1 MHTIRIP
8 KVIQFGE
15 NALSEAEYPKN
26 ALVVTTA
33 PIELSGKWL
42 DKMGIQ
48 DYMVYDKVTPEPS
61 IDDVNTVIAKYKEK
75 KPSVL
80 IGLGGGSS
88 MDVVKYSAEE
98 FGVEKILIPTTF
110 GTGAEMTT
118 YCVLKFDGK
127 KKLLHEDRFLADRAL
142 VVTTA
147 PIELSGKW
155 LDRMGIQDYMVYDK
169 VTPEPSIDDVNTVI
183 AKYKEKK
190 PSVLIGLGGGS
201 SMDVVKYSAEAFG
214 VEKIL
219 IPTTFGT
226 GAEMTTYCVLKFDG
240 KKKLLREDRFLADR
254 AIVDSYFMDGTPEQI
269 IKNSVCDACAQA
281 TEGYD
286 SKLGN
291 NLTRT
296 LCKHA
301 FDVLYDAIIND
312 KPENYPYGS
321 MLSGMGFGNCSTTLG
336 HALSYVFSNE
346 GVAHGFSL
354 SSCTT
359 IAHKHN
365 NSIFYEKFKQV
376 IEKLGFDK
384 MKLKA
389 PVDEAADVVMT
400 DKGHL
405 DPNPIPISKED
416 VIKCLNAINDGNL

>member
-1 MHTIRIP
+1 MNTVRIP

-15 NALSEAEYPKN
+15 DALSQAEYPKN
-26 ALVVTTA
+26 ALVVTTV
-33 PIELSGKWL
+33 PPELSDKWL
-42 DKMGIQ
+42 GRMGIQ
-48 DYMVYDKVTPEPS
+48 DYLLYDKVQPEPS
-61 IDDVNTVIAKYKEK
+61 IEMVKEVIDEYKSK
-75 KPSVL
+75 NISAM

-88 MDVVKYSAEE
+88 MDVVKYAAS
-98 FGVEKILIPTTF
+98 
-110 GTGAEMTT
+110 EM
-118 YCVLKFDGK
+118 
-127 KKLLHEDRFLADRAL
+127 
-142 VVTTA
+142 
-147 PIELSGKW
+147 
-155 LDRMGIQDYMVYDK
+155 
-169 VTPEPSIDDVNTVI
+169 
-183 AKYKEKK
+183 
-190 PSVLIGLGGGS
+190 
-201 SMDVVKYSAEAFG
+201 G

-254 AIVDSYFMDGTPEQI
+254 AVIDSYFMNGTPEQV
-269 IKNSVCDACAQA
+269 IKSSVCDACAQA

-291 NLTRT
+291 DLTKT
-296 LCKHA
+296 LCKQA
-301 FDVLYDAIIND
+301 FDVLYDAIMND

-346 GVAHGFSL
+346 GVPHGYSL

-359 IAHKHN
+359 VAHKHN
-365 NSIFYEKFKQV
+365 KSIFYDRFKEI
-376 IEKLGFDK
+376 IEKMGFDK
-384 MKLKA
+384 LELKA
-389 PVDEAADVVMT
+389 DVDQAADVVMT

-416 VIKCLNAINDGNL
+416 VVKCLNDIKAGNL

>member
-1 MHTIRIP
+1 MDTVRIP

-15 NALSEAEYPKN
+15 DALSQAEYPKN
-26 ALVVTTA
+26 ALVVTTV
-33 PIELSGKWL
+33 PPELSDKWL
-42 DKMGIQ
+42 GRMGIQ
-48 DYMVYDKVTPEPS
+48 DYLLFDKVQPEPS
-61 IDDVNTVIAKYKEK
+61 IEMVNQVIDEYKSK
-75 KPSVL
+75 NITAM

-88 MDVVKYSAEE
+88 MDVVKYAAS
-98 FGVEKILIPTTF
+98 
-110 GTGAEMTT
+110 EM
-118 YCVLKFDGK
+118 
-127 KKLLHEDRFLADRAL
+127 
-142 VVTTA
+142 
-147 PIELSGKW
+147 
-155 LDRMGIQDYMVYDK
+155 
-169 VTPEPSIDDVNTVI
+169 
-183 AKYKEKK
+183 
-190 PSVLIGLGGGS
+190 
-201 SMDVVKYSAEAFG
+201 G

-254 AIVDSYFMDGTPEQI
+254 AVIDSYFMDGTPDQV
-269 IKNSVCDACAQA
+269 IKSSVCDACAQA

-291 NLTRT
+291 DLTKT
-296 LCKHA
+296 LCKQA
-301 FDVLYDAIIND
+301 FDVLYDAIMND

-346 GVAHGFSL
+346 GVPHGYSL

-359 IAHKHN
+359 VAHKHN
-365 NSIFYEKFKQV
+365 KSIFYDRFKDIVEKM
-376 IEKLGFDK
+376 GFDK
-384 MKLKA
+384 LDLKA
-389 PVDEAADVVMT
+389 DVDQAADVVMT

-416 VIKCLNAINDGNL
+416 VVKCLNDIKAGNL

>member
-1 MHTIRIP
+1 MDTVRVP

-15 NALSEAEYPKN
+15 DALSQAEYPKN
-26 ALVVTTA
+26 ALVVTTV
-33 PIELSGKWL
+33 PPELSDKWL
-42 DKMGIQ
+42 GRMGIQ
-48 DYMVYDKVTPEPS
+48 DYLLYDKVQPEPS
-61 IDDVNTVIAKYKEK
+61 IEMVKEVIEEYKSK
-75 KPSVL
+75 NISAM

-88 MDVVKYSAEE
+88 MDVVKYAAS
-98 FGVEKILIPTTF
+98 
-110 GTGAEMTT
+110 EM
-118 YCVLKFDGK
+118 
-127 KKLLHEDRFLADRAL
+127 
-142 VVTTA
+142 
-147 PIELSGKW
+147 
-155 LDRMGIQDYMVYDK
+155 
-169 VTPEPSIDDVNTVI
+169 
-183 AKYKEKK
+183 
-190 PSVLIGLGGGS
+190 
-201 SMDVVKYSAEAFG
+201 G

-254 AIVDSYFMDGTPEQI
+254 AVIDSYFMNGTPEQV
-269 IKNSVCDACAQA
+269 IKSSVCDACAQA

-291 NLTRT
+291 DLTKT
-296 LCKHA
+296 LCKQA
-301 FDVLYDAIIND
+301 FDVLYDAIMND

-346 GVAHGFSL
+346 GVPHGYSL

-359 IAHKHN
+359 VAHKHN
-365 NSIFYEKFKQV
+365 KSIFYDRFKEI
-376 IEKLGFDK
+376 IEKMGFDK
-384 MKLKA
+384 LDLKA
-389 PVDEAADVVMT
+389 DVDQAADVVMT

-416 VIKCLNAINDGNL
+416 VVKCLNDIKAGNL

>member
-1 MHTIRIP
+1 MDTVRVP

-15 NALSEAEYPKN
+15 DALSQAEYPKN
-26 ALVVTTA
+26 ALVVTTV
-33 PIELSGKWL
+33 PTELSDKWL
-42 DKMGIQ
+42 GRMGIQ
-48 DYMVYDKVTPEPS
+48 DYLLYDKVQPEPS
-61 IDDVNTVIAKYKEK
+61 IEMVKEVIEEYKSK
-75 KPSVL
+75 NISAM

-88 MDVVKYSAEE
+88 MDVVKYAAS
-98 FGVEKILIPTTF
+98 
-110 GTGAEMTT
+110 EM
-118 YCVLKFDGK
+118 
-127 KKLLHEDRFLADRAL
+127 
-142 VVTTA
+142 
-147 PIELSGKW
+147 
-155 LDRMGIQDYMVYDK
+155 
-169 VTPEPSIDDVNTVI
+169 
-183 AKYKEKK
+183 
-190 PSVLIGLGGGS
+190 
-201 SMDVVKYSAEAFG
+201 G

-254 AIVDSYFMDGTPEQI
+254 AVIDSYFMNGTPEQV
-269 IKNSVCDACAQA
+269 IKSSVCDACAQA

-291 NLTRT
+291 DLTKT
-296 LCKHA
+296 LCKQA
-301 FDVLYDAIIND
+301 FDVLYDAIMND

-346 GVAHGFSL
+346 GVPHGYSL

-359 IAHKHN
+359 VAHKHN
-365 NSIFYEKFKQV
+365 KSIFYDRFKEI
-376 IEKLGFDK
+376 IEKMGFDK
-384 MKLKA
+384 LDLKA
-389 PVDEAADVVMT
+389 DVDQAADVVMT

-416 VIKCLNAINDGNL
+416 VVKCLIDIKAGNL

>member
-1 MHTIRIP
+1 MDTVRLP

-15 NALSEAEYPKN
+15 DALSQAEYPKN
-26 ALVVTTA
+26 ALVVTTV
-33 PIELSGKWL
+33 PPELSDKWL
-42 DKMGIQ
+42 GKMGIQ
-48 DYMVYDKVTPEPS
+48 DYILYDKVQPEPS
-61 IDDVNTVIAKYKEK
+61 IEMVKQVIDEYKSK
-75 KPSVL
+75 NISAM

-88 MDVVKYSAEE
+88 MDVVKYAAS
-98 FGVEKILIPTTF
+98 
-110 GTGAEMTT
+110 EM
-118 YCVLKFDGK
+118 
-127 KKLLHEDRFLADRAL
+127 
-142 VVTTA
+142 
-147 PIELSGKW
+147 
-155 LDRMGIQDYMVYDK
+155 
-169 VTPEPSIDDVNTVI
+169 N
-183 AKYKEKK
+183 
-190 PSVLIGLGGGS
+190 
-201 SMDVVKYSAEAFG
+201 

-254 AIVDSYFMDGTPEQI
+254 AVIDSYFMNGTPEQV
-269 IKNSVCDACAQA
+269 IKSSVCDACAQA

-291 NLTRT
+291 DLTKT
-296 LCKHA
+296 LCNQA
-301 FDVLYDAIIND
+301 FDVLYDAIMND

-346 GVAHGFSL
+346 GVPHGYSL

-359 IAHKHN
+359 VAHKHN
-365 NSIFYEKFKQV
+365 KSIFYDRFKEI
-376 IEKLGFDK
+376 IEKMGFDK
-384 MKLKA
+384 LELKA
-389 PVDEAADVVMT
+389 DVDQAADVVMT

-416 VIKCLNAINDGNL
+416 VVKCLNDIKAGNL

>member
-8 KVIQFGE
+8 PVIKFGK
-15 NALSEAEYPKN
+15 NALGETEYPKN

-33 PIELSGKWL
+33 PPELSGKWL

-48 DYMVYDKVTPEPS
+48 DYMLFDKVTPEPS
-61 IDDVNTVIAKYKEK
+61 IDDVKAVISEFKEK
-75 KPSVL
+75 DPSVL

-88 MDVVKYSAEE
+88 MDVVKYASPEM
-98 FGVEKILIPTTF
+98 GKKKILIPTTY

-118 YCVLKFDGK
+118 YCVLKF
-127 KKLLHEDRFLADRAL
+127 E
-142 VVTTA
+142 
-147 PIELSGKW
+147 
-155 LDRMGIQDYMVYDK
+155 
-169 VTPEPSIDDVNTVI
+169 
-183 AKYKEKK
+183 
-190 PSVLIGLGGGS
+190 
-201 SMDVVKYSAEAFG
+201 
-214 VEKIL
+214 
-219 IPTTFGT
+219 
-226 GAEMTTYCVLKFDG
+226 G
-240 KKKLLREDRFLADR
+240 KKKLLREDKFLADM
-254 AIVDSYFMDGTPEQI
+254 AVVDSYFMDGTPEQI

-291 NLTRT
+291 DLTRT
-296 LCKHA
+296 LCKQA

-346 GVAHGFSL
+346 GVPHGYSL

-359 IAHKHN
+359 VAHKLN
-365 NSIFYEKFKQV
+365 KSIFYEKFKQV

-384 MKLKA
+384 LDLKA
-389 PVDEAADVVMT
+389 DVSEAADTVMT
-400 DKGHL
+400 DRGHL

-416 VIKCLNAINDGNL
+416 VMKCLEDIKSGNL

>member
-1 MHTIRIP
+1 MDTVRIP

-15 NALSEAEYPKN
+15 DALLQAEYPKN
-26 ALVVTTA
+26 ALVVTTV
-33 PIELSGKWL
+33 PPELSDKWL
-42 DKMGIQ
+42 GRMGIQ
-48 DYMVYDKVTPEPS
+48 DYLLYDKVQPEPS
-61 IDDVNTVIAKYKEK
+61 IEMVKEVIEEYKSK
-75 KPSVL
+75 NISAM

-88 MDVVKYSAEE
+88 MDVVKYAASE
-98 FGVEKILIPTTF
+98 I
-110 GTGAEMTT
+110 
-118 YCVLKFDGK
+118 
-127 KKLLHEDRFLADRAL
+127 
-142 VVTTA
+142 
-147 PIELSGKW
+147 
-155 LDRMGIQDYMVYDK
+155 
-169 VTPEPSIDDVNTVI
+169 
-183 AKYKEKK
+183 
-190 PSVLIGLGGGS
+190 
-201 SMDVVKYSAEAFG
+201 G

-254 AIVDSYFMDGTPEQI
+254 AVIDSYFMNGTPEQV
-269 IKNSVCDACAQA
+269 IKSSVCDACAQA

-291 NLTRT
+291 DLTKT
-296 LCKHA
+296 LCKQA
-301 FDVLYDAIIND
+301 FDVLYDAIMND

-346 GVAHGFSL
+346 GVPHGYSL

-359 IAHKHN
+359 VAHKHN
-365 NSIFYEKFKQV
+365 KSIFYDRFKEI
-376 IEKLGFDK
+376 IEKMGFDK
-384 MKLKA
+384 LELKA
-389 PVDEAADVVMT
+389 DVDQAADVVMT

-416 VIKCLNAINDGNL
+416 VVKCLNDIKAGNL

>member
-1 MHTIRIP
+1 MNMDTVRIP

-15 NALSEAEYPKN
+15 DALSQAEYPKN
-26 ALVVTTA
+26 ALIVTTV
-33 PIELSGKWL
+33 PPELSDKWL
-42 DKMGIQ
+42 GRMGIQ
-48 DYMVYDKVTPEPS
+48 DYILYDKVQPEPS
-61 IDDVNTVIAKYKEK
+61 IEIVKEVIEKYKSENI
-75 KPSVL
+75 SAM

-88 MDVVKYSAEE
+88 MDVVKYAAS
-98 FGVEKILIPTTF
+98 
-110 GTGAEMTT
+110 EM
-118 YCVLKFDGK
+118 
-127 KKLLHEDRFLADRAL
+127 
-142 VVTTA
+142 
-147 PIELSGKW
+147 
-155 LDRMGIQDYMVYDK
+155 
-169 VTPEPSIDDVNTVI
+169 N
-183 AKYKEKK
+183 
-190 PSVLIGLGGGS
+190 
-201 SMDVVKYSAEAFG
+201 

-254 AIVDSYFMDGTPEQI
+254 AVIDSYFMNGTPEQV
-269 IKNSVCDACAQA
+269 IKSSVCDACAQA

-291 NLTRT
+291 DLTKT
-296 LCKHA
+296 LCKQA
-301 FDVLYDAIIND
+301 FDVLHDAIMND

-346 GVAHGFSL
+346 GVPHGYSL

-359 IAHKHN
+359 VAHKHN
-365 NSIFYEKFKQV
+365 KSIFYDRFKEI
-376 IEKLGFDK
+376 IEKMGFDK
-384 MKLKA
+384 LELKA
-389 PVDEAADVVMT
+389 DVEQAADVVMT

-416 VIKCLNAINDGNL
+416 VVKCLNDIKAGNL

>member
-1 MHTIRIP
+1 MHTVRIP

-15 NALSEAEYPKN
+15 NVLSEAEYPKN

-42 DKMGIQ
+42 DRMGIQ
-48 DYMVYDKVTPEPS
+48 DYMLYDKVTPEPS
-61 IDDVNTVIAKYKEK
+61 IDDVNTVISKFKEK

-98 FGVEKILIPTTF
+98 
-110 GTGAEMTT
+110 
-118 YCVLKFDGK
+118 
-127 KKLLHEDRFLADRAL
+127 
-142 VVTTA
+142 
-147 PIELSGKW
+147 
-155 LDRMGIQDYMVYDK
+155 
-169 VTPEPSIDDVNTVI
+169 
-183 AKYKEKK
+183 
-190 PSVLIGLGGGS
+190 
-201 SMDVVKYSAEAFG
+201 FG

-291 NLTRT
+291 DLTRT
-296 LCKHA
+296 LCKQA

-389 PVDEAADVVMT
+389 TVDEAADVVMT

-416 VIKCLNAINDGNL
+416 VIKCLNAINDGNI

>member
-1 MHTIRIP
+1 MDTVRIP

-15 NALSEAEYPKN
+15 DALSQAEYPKN
-26 ALVVTTA
+26 ALVVTTV
-33 PIELSGKWL
+33 PPELSDKWL
-42 DKMGIQ
+42 GRMGIQ
-48 DYMVYDKVTPEPS
+48 DYLLFDKVQPEPS
-61 IDDVNTVIAKYKEK
+61 IEMVNEVIEQYKSK
-75 KPSVL
+75 NISAM

-88 MDVVKYSAEE
+88 MDVVKYAAS
-98 FGVEKILIPTTF
+98 
-110 GTGAEMTT
+110 EM
-118 YCVLKFDGK
+118 
-127 KKLLHEDRFLADRAL
+127 
-142 VVTTA
+142 
-147 PIELSGKW
+147 
-155 LDRMGIQDYMVYDK
+155 
-169 VTPEPSIDDVNTVI
+169 
-183 AKYKEKK
+183 
-190 PSVLIGLGGGS
+190 
-201 SMDVVKYSAEAFG
+201 G

-254 AIVDSYFMDGTPEQI
+254 AVIDSYFMDGTPEQV
-269 IKNSVCDACAQA
+269 IKSSVCDACAQA

-291 NLTRT
+291 DLTKT
-296 LCKHA
+296 LCKQA
-301 FDVLYDAIIND
+301 FDVLYDAIMND

-346 GVAHGFSL
+346 GVPHGYSL

-359 IAHKHN
+359 VAHKHN
-365 NSIFYEKFKQV
+365 KSIFYDRFKENNEKMG
-376 IEKLGFDK
+376 IDKLD
-384 MKLKA
+384 LKA
-389 PVDEAADVVMT
+389 DVNQAADVVMT

-416 VIKCLNAINDGNL
+416 VVKCLNDIKAGNL